1 MGKGLDVE
9 EAALSGLL
17 LGLLLA
23 SRRSFSARPDPRSLR
38 RLVTVLVGR
47 TAPATLL
54 GWVWLTVDPDGE
66 PPGTTSVD
74 RLRQAF

>member
-9 EAALSGLL
+9 EAALSGL
-17 LGLLLA
+17 
-23 SRRSFSARPDPRSLR
+23 RSLR